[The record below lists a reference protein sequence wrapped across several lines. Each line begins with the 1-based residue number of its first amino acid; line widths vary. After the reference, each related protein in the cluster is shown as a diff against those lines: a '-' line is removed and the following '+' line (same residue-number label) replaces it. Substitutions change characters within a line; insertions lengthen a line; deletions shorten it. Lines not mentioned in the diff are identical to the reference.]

1 MKINLPVVIIITLA
15 VVILIVFVI
24 KRNKKDKKEMERTMN
39 QVDENPIDRNAD
51 EAKS

>member
-1 MKINLPVVIIITLA
+1 MEINLTVVIIITLA

-24 KRNKKDKKEMERTMN
+24 KRNKKDKKEMEQTMN
-39 QVDENPIDRNAD
+39 KVDEKPVDRDAD